1 MSSPPQETETHEV
14 TLSREERWVVHS
26 LLADRID
33 EAVADD
39 SESPPEWALEAIE
52 AVEADGSDA
61 FTDRQ
66 LRRLRDDVDAYLE
79 DSETPQRDVE
89 HGAAVLERVE
99 SALAS

>member
-1 MSSPPQETETHEV
+1 MSPPPQETETHEV
-14 TLSREERWVVHS
+14 TLSREERWVVHH

-33 EAVADD
+33 EAADD

-52 AVEADGSDA
+52 TVEADGPDA

-66 LRRLRDDVDAYLE
+66 IRRLREELDAYLE

-89 HGAAVLERVE
+89 HGATVLERVE